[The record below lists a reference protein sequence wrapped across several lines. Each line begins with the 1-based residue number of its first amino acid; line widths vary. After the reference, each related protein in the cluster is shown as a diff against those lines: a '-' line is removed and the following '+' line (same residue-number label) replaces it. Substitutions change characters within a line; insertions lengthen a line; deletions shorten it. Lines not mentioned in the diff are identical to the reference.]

1 MEIKNLIAEFE
12 DDCLWGS
19 NKVKNI
25 NIYSELLDKIS
36 IEMRFLHWTL
46 VDVRM
51 YLSII
56 WHRLK
61 KECPDAEA
69 ALSKDSPI
77 NVIADKRLIVRIIN
91 DNSSSLE
98 TIIAFNTGLQVNGEY
113 INVSILKCDSYPSK
127 ISFFT
132 MKELEKLN
140 LDNDA
145 DKVCKEIVGNGLAKV
160 DLIDQCKTV
169 CLCKPPFIRD
179 PANKKGIR
187 DRKKCL
193 DKAYDKIQ
201 EIEKQEQKNEKQEQ
215 KNEKQEQKNEK
226 QGKNKKKLTINEKY
240 KIYESEI
247 KNSTLIG
254 WDHILID
261 GSDNFPLE
269 LINMLLSTQPQWYY
283 IDKYC
288 LQNIIINK
296 NEVYECLK
304 RLIEQAI
311 NYSFKKYEII
321 PIYDI
326 ERNDVSYILPL
337 FLLKRDIP
345 DCVLLVREEE
355 EGKWIGKTI
364 LNMSEARIDAYIL
377 NDINK
382 CDWLNKRDWY
392 E

>member
-19 NKVKNI
+19 NKAKNI

-77 NVIADKRLIVRIIN
+77 NVIADKRLIVRTIIN
-91 DNSSSLE
+91 DTSSSFE

-113 INVSILKCDSYPSK
+113 INVLILKCDSYPSK

-179 PANKKGIR
+179 PANKKEIR

-201 EIEKQEQKNEKQEQ
+201 KIEKQEQKNEKQEQ
-215 KNEKQEQKNEK
+215 KNEKQEQENEK

-269 LINMLLSTQPQWYY
+269 LINMLLSTQWYY
-283 IDKYC
+283 IDKYY
-288 LQNIIINK
+288 LQKNIIE
-296 NEVYECLK
+296 NEVYDCLK

-345 DCVLLVREEE
+345 DCVLLVRKEKEND
-355 EGKWIGKTI
+355 KWIGKTI
-364 LNMSEARIDAYIL
+364 LSMAEARIDAYIL
-377 NDINK
+377 NDINQYN
-382 CDWLNKRDWY
+382 WLNKRD
-392 E
+392 

>member
-69 ALSKDSPI
+69 AFSKDSPI
-77 NVIADKRLIVRIIN
+77 NVIADKRLIVRTIN
-91 DNSSSLE
+91 DNPSSFKA
-98 TIIAFNTGLQVNGEY
+98 IIAFNTGLQVNGEY
-113 INVSILKCDSYPSK
+113 INVSILKCDSYSLK
-127 ISFFT
+127 NFFFT
-132 MKELEKLN
+132 MKELEKLD

-145 DKVCKEIVGNGLAKV
+145 DKIREIVGNGLAKV
-160 DLIDQCKTV
+160 DLFNKCKTV
-169 CLCKPPFIRD
+169 CLRKLPIIID
-179 PANKKGIR
+179 PVNKNKIKG
-187 DRKKCL
+187 RKKCL
-193 DKAYDKIQ
+193 DSASD
-201 EIEKQEQKNEKQEQ
+201 EIEKQEQE
-215 KNEKQEQKNEK
+215 NEK
-226 QGKNKKKLTINEKY
+226 QGKNKKKLTNNEKY
-240 KIYESEI
+240 KIYESII

-261 GSDNFPLE
+261 GSDNLPLE
-269 LINMLLSTQPQWYY
+269 LINMLLSTQWYY

-288 LQNIIINK
+288 LQNKIIEK
-296 NEVYECLK
+296 NEVYDCLK
-304 RLIEQAI
+304 RLIDQAI
-311 NYSFKKYEII
+311 NYSFNKKYKII

-326 ERNDVSYILPL
+326 QKNDVSYILPL

-345 DCVLLVREEE
+345 DCVLLVRKEK
-355 EGKWIGKTI
+355 GKWIGKTI
-364 LNMSEARIDAYIL
+364 LSMAEARIDAYIL
-377 NDINK
+377 NDINQYN
-382 CDWLNKRDWY
+382 WLNKRD
-392 E
+392 

>member
-77 NVIADKRLIVRIIN
+77 NVIADKRLIVRTIN
-91 DNSSSLE
+91 DNSSSFK

-127 ISFFT
+127 FSFFT

-160 DLIDQCKTV
+160 DLFDKCKTV
-169 CLCKPPFIRD
+169 CLHKPPFIRD

-193 DKAYDKIQ
+193 DKASDKIK
-201 EIEKQEQKNEKQEQ
+201 E
-215 KNEKQEQKNEK
+215 QEQKNEK

-254 WDHILID
+254 WDHILIE

-288 LQNIIINK
+288 LQNIIIKK
-296 NEVYECLK
+296 NEVYDCLK

-321 PIYDI
+321 PIY
-326 ERNDVSYILPL
+326 
-337 FLLKRDIP
+337 
-345 DCVLLVREEE
+345 
-355 EGKWIGKTI
+355 
-364 LNMSEARIDAYIL
+364 
-377 NDINK
+377 
-382 CDWLNKRDWY
+382 
-392 E
+392 

>member
-19 NKVKNI
+19 NKAKNI

-77 NVIADKRLIVRIIN
+77 NVIADKRLIVRTIN
-91 DNSSSLE
+91 DNSSSFK

-160 DLIDQCKTV
+160 DLFDQCKTV

-179 PANKKGIR
+179 PANKKEIR

-201 EIEKQEQKNEKQEQ
+201 KIEKQEQKNEKQEQ
-215 KNEKQEQKNEK
+215 ENEK

-269 LINMLLSTQPQWYY
+269 LINMLLSTPWYY
-283 IDKYC
+283 IDKYY
-288 LQNIIINK
+288 LQRNIIEK
-296 NEVYECLK
+296 EVYDCLK

-345 DCVLLVREEE
+345 DCVLLVRKEND
-355 EGKWIGKTI
+355 KWIGKTI
-364 LNMSEARIDAYIL
+364 LSMAEARIDAYIL
-377 NDINK
+377 NDINQYN
-382 CDWLNKRDWY
+382 WLNKRD
-392 E
+392 

>member
-77 NVIADKRLIVRIIN
+77 NVIADKRLIVRTIN
-91 DNSSSLE
+91 DNSSSFK

-127 ISFFT
+127 FSFFT

-160 DLIDQCKTV
+160 DLFDKCKTV
-169 CLCKPPFIRD
+169 CLHKPPFIRD

-193 DKAYDKIQ
+193 DKASAKIK
-201 EIEKQEQKNEKQEQ
+201 E
-215 KNEKQEQKNEK
+215 QEQKNEK
-226 QGKNKKKLTINEKY
+226 QGKNKKKLTINKKY

-254 WDHILID
+254 WDHILIE

-283 IDKYC
+283 IDKYY
-288 LQNIIINK
+288 LQNIIIDK
-296 NEVYECLK
+296 NEVYDCLK

>member
-77 NVIADKRLIVRIIN
+77 NVIADKRLIVRTIN
-91 DNSSSLE
+91 DNSSSFK

-127 ISFFT
+127 FSFFT

-145 DKVCKEIVGNGLAKV
+145 DKVCKGIVGNGLAKV
-160 DLIDQCKTV
+160 DLFDKCKTV
-169 CLCKPPFIRD
+169 CLRKPPFIRV

-193 DKAYDKIQ
+193 DKAYNKIQ
-201 EIEKQEQKNEKQEQ
+201 EIEKQEQKIEKQEQ
-215 KNEKQEQKNEK
+215 KIEKQEQENEK

-254 WDHILID
+254 WDHILIE

-269 LINMLLSTQPQWYY
+269 LINMLLSTPCYY
-283 IDKYC
+283 IDKYW
-288 LQNIIINK
+288 LQKKIIDK
-296 NEVYECLK
+296 NEVYDCLK

-311 NYSFKKYEII
+311 NYSHKKYEII

-355 EGKWIGKTI
+355 DKWIGKTI
-364 LNMSEARIDAYIL
+364 LSMAEARIDAYIL
-377 NDINK
+377 NDINQYN
-382 CDWLNKRDWY
+382 WLNIRD
-392 E
+392 

>member
-77 NVIADKRLIVRIIN
+77 NVIADKRLIVRTIN
-91 DNSSSLE
+91 DNSSSFK

-127 ISFFT
+127 FSFFT

-145 DKVCKEIVGNGLAKV
+145 DKVCKGIVGNGLAKV
-160 DLIDQCKTV
+160 DLFDKCKTV
-169 CLCKPPFIRD
+169 CLRKPPFIRD

-193 DKAYDKIQ
+193 DKAYDKI
-201 EIEKQEQKNEKQEQ
+201 KKQEQ

-247 KNSTLIG
+247 ENSTLIG
-254 WDHILID
+254 WDHILIE

-283 IDKYC
+283 IDKYH
-288 LQNIIINK
+288 LQKEIIDK
-296 NEVYECLK
+296 NEVYDCLK

-355 EGKWIGKTI
+355 GKWIGKTI
-364 LNMSEARIDAYIL
+364 LNMAEARIDAYIL
-377 NDINK
+377 NDINQYN
-382 CDWLNKRDWY
+382 WLNKRD
-392 E
+392 